1 MKNRWMPRIVTSAFC
16 PCCQKLVTS
25 HVEYRSVTLSRTRLR
40 VSNVLVDVCPECD
53 ATIHISRHSL
63 AQLREAGVPK

>member
-1 MKNRWMPRIVTSAFC
+1 MQKRWMPHIVTSAPC
-16 PCCQKLVTS
+16 PNCRKLVSS
-25 HVEYRSVTLSRTRLR
+25 HVEYRSVTLRGTRLR